1 MARMLAAVFC
11 LALAVAPLPLAAQG
25 LTQAESDAIEDTV
38 GRLFAEITEATN
50 ALDLERLLALH
61 EDGDELTYVAA
72 GRVTRS
78 HEAFAGLLQ
87 AQLGGL
93 SAADVRLL
101 DPSVDVLARDV
112 ALATS
117 TYEFTATFPSG
128 SRFTTTGTYM
138 AVFVLRDG
146 GWKIR
151 YSSHTFPQREP

>member
-1 MARMLAAVFC
+1 MARMPAAAVC

-38 GRLFAEITEATN
+38 GRLFAEITEATS

-61 EDGDELTYVAA
+61 ENSDDLTYVAA

-78 HEAFAGLLQ
+78 RAAFAGLLEE
-87 AQLGGL
+87 QLGGL

-101 DPSVDVLARDV
+101 DPFVDVLGRDV

-138 AVFVLRDG
+138 AVFVRKED